1 MSLVEVVSD
10 GHLSKW
16 SVMPSNCD
24 LLSST
29 KIKVFW
35 SAFWM
40 EGPMHL
46 FIRHVT
52 LPYHPLEIVE
62 LGVEHSGGRPRGGIG
77 TAGGRSRG
85 GSEARLMW
93 IVCFDGQ

>member
-1 MSLVEVVSD
+1 
-10 GHLSKW
+10 
-16 SVMPSNCD
+16 
-24 LLSST
+24 
-29 KIKVFW
+29 
-35 SAFWM
+35 
-40 EGPMHL
+40 MHL